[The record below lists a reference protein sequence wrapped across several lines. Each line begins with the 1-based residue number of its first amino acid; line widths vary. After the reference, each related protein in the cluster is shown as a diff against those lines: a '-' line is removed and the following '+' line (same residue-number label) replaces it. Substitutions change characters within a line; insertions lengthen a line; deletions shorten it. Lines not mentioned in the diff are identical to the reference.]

1 MIVMIGPFRF
11 DTQQY
16 RLERDGKQI
25 GLTTMEARTLIAL
38 ATHANTVCTF
48 KQLSQEVYEID
59 DASSI
64 LRSKIRH
71 LRQKIEPDPRNPI
84 YILTVPDVGYQL
96 NI

>member
-38 ATHANTVCTF
+38 ATHANTVWPGS
-48 KQLSQEVYEID
+48 L
-59 DASSI
+59 
-64 LRSKIRH
+64 
-71 LRQKIEPDPRNPI
+71 
-84 YILTVPDVGYQL
+84 
-96 NI
+96 